1 MHTTELP
8 EIELRTD
15 LDDVAELL
23 DRERPAAAFA
33 LPSNL
38 FLFKAA
44 AAKDYA
50 SRSGIRKLIHPDN
63 ARAVLEHLP
72 EPGGRT
78 HCILRGDFVLCD
90 LIPAIIAAR
99 GRCEHL
105 HIATLGLSIANAD
118 TLAML
123 HERGLVGAITLVCS
137 HYFAQV
143 DKTTTFREV
152 KQRLQGHATL
162 IITRSHAKV
171 IGLPTASGDNFI
183 IEGSSNLRSSDNTE
197 QMVIFNDAETLDWHR
212 HWISQLNTTHG

>member
-1 MHTTELP
+1 MDTTEPLDV
-8 EIELRTD
+8 ELRTD
-15 LDDVAELL
+15 LEDVADLL
-23 DRERPAAAFA
+23 DRQPPTAAFA

-63 ARAVLEHLP
+63 ARAVLQHLP

-90 LIPAIIAAR
+90 LIPAIIDAR
-99 GRCEHL
+99 GHCEHL

-123 HERGLVGAITLVCS
+123 HERGHVGAITLVCS

-143 DKTTTFREV
+143 DKSTTFREV
-152 KQRLQGHATL
+152 KQRLQDHATV
-162 IITRSHAKV
+162 IVTRSHAKV
-171 IGLPTASGDNFI
+171 IGLPTSSGDHFI

-197 QMVIFNDAETLDWHR
+197 QMVIFNDDETLNWHR
-212 HWISQLNTTHG
+212 QWISQLTSTHG